1 MVSQYV
7 YDLCHA
13 GATVSSELAKN
24 PRDTPEKII
33 QRLYGSQKPHTPH
46 RQSNSSSDNDDKE
59 DASRD
64 ALQRAYECGQW
75 PHDKPS
81 RLFLRAFA
89 DSLACL
95 DANPLAG
102 MVSPPLMGSHG
113 VVPLTIIAP
122 LVSLMHHCANLIR
135 KARKEVFFITC
146 TWKASIAQRLIRDA
160 LVDLSKRAG
169 LRGERVMVR
178 IMFDQPG
185 VWHALD
191 SHQPVKSS
199 TYDSKHVQLPFPHEI
214 PNLDL
219 EVIGAHTIFLG
230 TLHSKLLIVDGLAAA
245 VMSNNVEDNANVEML
260 THLEGPIVAS
270 IYDTALITWRKN
282 LKERPSTIGQ
292 AQTTDKDVEA
302 GVTHPENLE
311 AGNLEDP
318 HYDSDLKEEMAYAN
332 QGYDASEKVSRLE
345 AVNHQL
351 NLPIKNHIQAS
362 GPEIANGREMTP
374 YFTTM
379 TSQPVPMALVSR
391 PPYGPLDA
399 GNTYVPQNEA
409 WLSLV
414 RNAKRSIF
422 IQTPDLNA
430 DSLLKALA
438 EAVKRGVEV
447 TYYVCFGYN
456 DAGEMI
462 PGQGGTNEQAA
473 RRLIAMLDG
482 DKQALQLLHIYNY
495 VAKDQDHPIH
505 HSFKSRSCHIKLMIA
520 DETVGI
526 QGSGNQ
532 DTQSW
537 CHSQEVNVMVDSPE
551 VCAQWR
557 WGIEQNQNTRAF
569 GRVSADGVWKDA
581 NGVHGEGY
589 SGDPGMVDGL
599 VRGVVGMVKKAMA

>member
-24 PRDTPEKII
+24 PSDTPEKII
-33 QRLYGSQKPHTPH
+33 ERLYGSQKPHTPRH
-46 RQSNSSSDNDDKE
+46 PSSSSSDNGDKE

-75 PHDKPS
+75 PRDKPS

-102 MVSPPLMGSHG
+102 MVSPPLMGSSG

-169 LRGERVMVR
+169 QRGERVMVR

-191 SHQPVKSS
+191 SHQFVKSS

-214 PNLDL
+214 PNLEL
-219 EVIGAHTIFLG
+219 EVIGLHTIFLG
-230 TLHSKLLIVDGLAAA
+230 TLHSKVLIVDGVTAA

-270 IYDTALITWRKN
+270 IYDTALITWQKN
-282 LKERPSTIGQ
+282 LKERPSTVGQ
-292 AQTTDKDVEA
+292 AQTTDKAVEA
-302 GVTHPENLE
+302 GATRPE
-311 AGNLEDP
+311 ALEDP

-332 QGYDASEKVSRLE
+332 QGYDATEKVSRLE

-351 NLPIKNHIQAS
+351 NLPIKNHIQAT
-362 GPEIANGREMTP
+362 GPEISDGKEMTP
-374 YFTTM
+374 YFSSM

-391 PPYGPLDA
+391 PAYGPLDA

-414 RNAKRSIF
+414 RNAKRNIF

-473 RRLIAMLDG
+473 RRLIALLDG
-482 DKQALQLLHIYNY
+482 DEQALQLLHIYNY

-581 NGVHGEGY
+581 NGIHGQGY